1 MSRAWL
7 FPGQGTQRRG
17 MGAAVFDLYPGLVE
31 RADRILGYSLRELC
45 LEDPDGRLG
54 STEYCQP
61 ALFVVNALLFLEL
74 RRRQPWPAFIAGH
87 SLGEFSALFAAGSF
101 DFDTGVR
108 IVRERARCM
117 ATAARSGAMLA
128 VIGLQLNQ
136 LQDLVAELGLAG
148 LDVANY
154 NLPTQTVMAG
164 PDLEIA
170 ALDQALLARQ
180 LARTVH
186 LHVGG
191 AFHSR
196 YAAKAAAA
204 FHAALSQ
211 FELHDPKL
219 PTVSSVTGRPYQPG
233 TVRTILEGQ
242 ILGPVRWLD
251 TMQFLHGQGVTEA
264 RQIGPGRVL
273 DGLWERFEPAADAG
287 AAGAGSDAAGTPL
300 FATAPGEHR

>member
-17 MGAAVFDLYPGLVE
+17 MGADVLDLYPGLVQ
-31 RADRILGYSLRELC
+31 RADAILGYSMRELC
-45 LEDPDGRLG
+45 LEDPQARLG

-61 ALFVVNALLFLEL
+61 ALFVVNALQFLAL
-74 RRRQPWPAFIAGH
+74 RRREPWPQFIAGH

-117 ATAARSGAMLA
+117 ASAGTGAMLA
-128 VIGLQLNQ
+128 VIGLPLER
-136 LQDLVAELGLAG
+136 LQMLVEELGLVG
-148 LDVANY
+148 LDVANF

-164 PDLEIA
+164 PDADIA
-170 ALDQALLARQ
+170 ALDQALLARE

-196 YAAKAAAA
+196 YAAGAAAE
-204 FHAALSQ
+204 FKTALGQ

-233 TVRTILEGQ
+233 TLRTILEGQ
-242 ILGPVRWLD
+242 ILGPVRWVD
-251 TMQFLHGQGVTEA
+251 TMQFLHAQGVTEA

-273 DGLWERFEPAADAG
+273 DGLWERFEPARSG
-287 AAGAGSDAAGTPL
+287 GGRNHL
-300 FATAPGEHR
+300 FATQQGAGR

>member
-17 MGAAVFDLYPGLVE
+17 MGAQVFGLYPGLVD
-31 RADRILGYSLRELC
+31 RADAILGYSLRELC
-45 LEDPDGRLG
+45 LDDPHGRLG

-61 ALFVVNALLFLEL
+61 ALFVVNALMFLEL
-74 RRRQPWPAFIAGH
+74 RRRQPWPQFIAGH

-117 ATAARSGAMLA
+117 AAAGSGAMLA
-128 VIGLQLNQ
+128 VIGLQIGQ
-136 LQDLVAELGLAG
+136 LEALIAELGLSG

-154 NLPTQTVMAG
+154 NLPTQTVLAG
-164 PDLEIA
+164 PEREIA
-170 ALDQALLARQ
+170 ALDQAMLERQ

-196 YAAKAAAA
+196 YAAGAAEA
-204 FHAALSQ
+204 FRDALRQ

-219 PTVSSVTGRPYQPG
+219 PTVSSVTGLPYQPG
-233 TVRTILEGQ
+233 SLRTILESQ
-242 ILGPVRWLD
+242 ILRPVRWVD
-251 TMQFLHGQGVTEA
+251 TMQFLHRHGVTQA

-273 DGLWERFEPAADAG
+273 DGLWERFEPAAAARPHPHPLQQG
-287 AAGAGSDAAGTPL
+287 AT
-300 FATAPGEHR
+300 T